1 MAIDIID
8 SIKKHFFPKKIQNAD
23 LIMQFLGLYQ

>member
-1 MAIDIID
+1 ML
-8 SIKKHFFPKKIQNAD
+8 FPMKGAKNETFKKKIQNAD